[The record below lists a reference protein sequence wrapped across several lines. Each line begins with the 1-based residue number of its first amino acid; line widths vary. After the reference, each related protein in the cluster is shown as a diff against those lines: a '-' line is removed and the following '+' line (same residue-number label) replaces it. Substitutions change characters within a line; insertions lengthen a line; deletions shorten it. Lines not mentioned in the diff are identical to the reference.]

1 MYVAWVCECE
11 LSVTLKHWA
20 TVAARIGWPALRGLT
35 ENLRRKDTGILRAS
49 FQRDCLPRAQSR
61 AREAAFASGLMVGS
75 LAPPVQP
82 GSVRCSFSLPLDLAR
97 RGRTY
102 EDKIRADCAR
112 GWFSLRPPVRWTSR
126 TGPGERFLGSLLRS
140 RRANVPP

>member
-82 GSVRCSFSLPLDLAR
+82 GSVRCSLFIAHLIWRDVAELTKDKFGPIALAA
-97 RGRTY
+97 G
-102 EDKIRADCAR
+102 
-112 GWFSLRPPVRWTSR
+112 SR
-126 TGPGERFLGSLLRS
+126 
-140 RRANVPP
+140 